1 MFKNIICFPHKLG
14 QRKFG
19 VEKAPDIVVNYL
31 KRKQCKMNIHKVPC
45 KEHPHFFYNNIN
57 NLYDINESINHNNF
71 RLNIGGDHSMSIATV
86 AYTLNKYPDCKV
98 IWVDAHADLNT
109 YEKSDSKNYHG
120 MPLSF
125 LTGIDKEDRFGFIDK
140 KLSFNNLLYLGLRS
154 IDSYEKK
161 IIDKYNIKCISC
173 NEINTNTQSTFKEID
188 DFLDNKPFHLSF
200 DVDGIDPLLISNT
213 GTPVEKGINEESG
226 IQLLNYLVKKKTL
239 KNMDLTEINT
249 HIYDKDDPSSI
260 KKTLN
265 LVYKTIHPLF

>member
-14 QRKFG
+14 QQKFG
-19 VEKAPDIVVNYL
+19 VEKAPDIVVDYL
-31 KRKQCKMNIHKVPC
+31 KKKRCKMNIHKVAC
-45 KEHPHFFYNNIN
+45 EHYPHFFYNNIN
-57 NLYDINESINHNNF
+57 NLYNTNESINHNNF

-86 AYTLNKYPDCKV
+86 AYSLNKYPNCKV

-125 LTGIDKEDRFGFIDK
+125 LTGIEKKYHFEFIDK

-154 IDSYEKK
+154 IDSYEKE
-161 IIDKYNIKCISC
+161 IIDKYNIKSISC

-213 GTPVEKGINEESG
+213 GTPVEKGINEDSG

-249 HIYDKDDPSSI
+249 HIYHENDTSSI
-260 KKTLN
+260 KKTLD

>member
-1 MFKNIICFPHKLG
+1 
-14 QRKFG
+14 
-19 VEKAPDIVVNYL
+19 
-31 KRKQCKMNIHKVPC
+31 
-45 KEHPHFFYNNIN
+45 
-57 NLYDINESINHNNF
+57 
-71 RLNIGGDHSMSIATV
+71 MSIATV